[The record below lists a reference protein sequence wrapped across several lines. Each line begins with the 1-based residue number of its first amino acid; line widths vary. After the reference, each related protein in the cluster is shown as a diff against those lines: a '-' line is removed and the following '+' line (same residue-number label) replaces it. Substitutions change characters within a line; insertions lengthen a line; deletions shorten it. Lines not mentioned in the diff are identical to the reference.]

1 MFARLTIIQ
10 VKIDRID
17 EASKLF
23 NESVVPMFKSQQG
36 YQGGFFL
43 ADRKSGKCICVSLWD
58 NEKDAISNE
67 QSLSYQEQLVKFM
80 DLFKAPPIREG
91 YEVLVQG

>member
-1 MFARLTIIQ
+1 MFARQTIIQ

-23 NESVVPMFKSQQG
+23 EESVIPMFKSQPG

-58 NEKDAISNE
+58 SEKDAICNE
-67 QSLSYQEQLVKFM
+67 ESLSYQEQLVKFM
-80 DLFKAPPIREG
+80 ELFKAPPFREG
-91 YEVLVQG
+91 YDVLVQD